1 MSALFV
7 FVGELVWLVGSE
19 ELGEGKVTK
28 SDRDLLKDVALL
40 GRVALTNLRLLIR
53 GKYCIVE
60 I

>member
-40 GRVALTNLRLLIR
+40 SG
-53 GKYCIVE
+53 
-60 I
+60 